1 VLSAGARARWRLVAV
16 QGVGAMITAMQ
27 SLPSVQQ
34 HGEVVASHDVPAPM
48 AGRG

>member
-1 VLSAGARARWRLVAV
+1 VAA

-27 SLPSVQQ
+27 SHPGVQQ
-34 HGEVVASHDVPAPM
+34 HGEVVASHNTPAPI